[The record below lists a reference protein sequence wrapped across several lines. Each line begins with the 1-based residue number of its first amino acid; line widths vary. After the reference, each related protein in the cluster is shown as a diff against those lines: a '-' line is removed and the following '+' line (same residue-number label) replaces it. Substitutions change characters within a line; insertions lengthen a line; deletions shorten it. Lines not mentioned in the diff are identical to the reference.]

1 MLRASWKGFMGL
13 CRINFLSLLSAVNV
27 FIKLLP
33 DRESAL
39 DFFLFQGVY
48 FPLLLTS
55 PGEGVC
61 VSDSAA
67 VSVCLPVAVCC
78 TDTSTGGRH
87 KLDPVTL
94 VAVSPTKLYWVDA
107 SHVSAVGL
115 SAVWVPASRVSVGVF
130 LHLHNCELRVSARAW
145 WEFNWATWLPIC
157 WLLLPEIWGFRT
169 GVRSL
174 GWVWLWF
181 GFSCKLRFGFGLSTL
196 QAWSTYEEA
205 AWWFG
210 WQYSSS

>member
-13 CRINFLSLLSAVNV
+13 CRINFLSLLSALNLVV
-27 FIKLLP
+27 KLP
-33 DRESAL
+33 ADRESAW

-61 VSDSAA
+61 VSGSAA

-78 TDTSTGGRH
+78 TDTPTGGRH
-87 KLDPVTL
+87 KLNPVTL
-94 VAVSPTKLYWVDA
+94 VAPSPTKLYWVDA

-130 LHLHNCELRVSARAW
+130 LHLHNSELRVSARAW

-157 WLLLPEIWGFRT
+157 WLLLPEIVSGQALFSITFRSSLRLIWGFRT

-174 GWVWLWF
+174 GCVSLWF
-181 GFSCKLRFGFGLSTL
+181 GFSCKLRFGFSLST
-196 QAWSTYEEA
+196 
-205 AWWFG
+205 
-210 WQYSSS
+210 